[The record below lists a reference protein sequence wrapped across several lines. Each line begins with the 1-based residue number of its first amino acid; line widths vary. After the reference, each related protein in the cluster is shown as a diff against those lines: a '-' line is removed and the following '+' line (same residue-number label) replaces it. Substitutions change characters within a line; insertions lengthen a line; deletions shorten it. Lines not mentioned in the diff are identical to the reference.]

1 MKILFDKVAHTI
13 KPFSLNESGVV
24 FNGDLEKS
32 GYHRVRL
39 TGDIKGD
46 VELVCNR
53 CGSGFSYLLDTPIK
67 LTISDQI
74 VEDKVDLDIIEFLDG
89 DIDISFILN
98 SEINTL
104 KGEYHYCVKCDNDDE
119 AFEMEF

>member
-1 MKILFDKVAHTI
+1 MKILFDKVGHTI
-13 KPFSLNESGVV
+13 KPFSLKENGVI
-24 FNGDLEKS
+24 FNGELQKS
-32 GYHRVRL
+32 GYHRL
-39 TGDIKGD
+39 QLIGDIQGD
-46 VELVCNR
+46 VEVLCNR
-53 CGSGFSYLLDTPIK
+53 CGEAFTFALETPLK

-104 KGEYHYCVKCDNDDE
+104 KSEYHYCNNCNNIDDT
-119 AFEMEF
+119 FEMEF

>member
-53 CGSGFSYLLDTPIK
+53 CGSGFIYPFETPLK

-104 KGEYHYCVKCDNDDE
+104 KGEYHYCAKCDNDDE

>member
-1 MKILFDKVAHTI
+1 MKILFDKVGHTI
-13 KPFSLNESGVV
+13 KPFTIKENGVA
-24 FNGDLEKS
+24 FEGTLQKS
-32 GYHRVRL
+32 GYHRL
-39 TGDIKGD
+39 QLLGD
-46 VELVCNR
+46 VKGNIEICCNR
-53 CGSGFSYLLDTPIK
+53 CGTAFDTSMDSSLK

-89 DIDISFILN
+89 EIDISFILL

-104 KGEYHYCVKCDNDDE
+104 KSEYHYCDNCDNEDE